1 MKKHIDTRPDSR
13 DQRKKLSETEHELR
27 ESVEKYRNLIEN
39 TFDGVI
45 IHKDRIIVYA
55 NRTAVRMFGCT
66 DAADLLGLSI
76 FDVVHPAY
84 RDIVTIR
91 SEGALESVQMPRH
104 EQFLQ
109 RDGTMFDV
117 EVVASPIIWE
127 GSPAVQVAI
136 RDITEQKRAQEAIAE
151 ALELNRAV
159 LNNAPVGILIFRA
172 TGQCIAANEA
182 ASKILGG
189 TIEQLTAQN
198 FHTLASWKQNGLY
211 ELAEKT
217 LEEHATSSVLTEITT
232 TFGVHLWLNFI
243 LTSFMSGDE
252 QHLLTII
259 DNYTEQKQTETA
271 LRESESRYRSLVET
285 TDTGFVIVDTDGRVV
300 DANQKYVQLSGH
312 RELAEI
318 LGRSVVEW
326 TAGYEKEKNQ
336 KAVEQCA
343 KDGFIRNFEVDY
355 SDSSGSITPIEV
367 NATVVQYGNTPR
379 ILTLCRD
386 ISDRRQ
392 AEQALR
398 ESEMF
403 YRTIFETT
411 GSASVI
417 IEKDTTIIY
426 ANEGFARM
434 SGYAVTELEGKHR
447 WTEFVV
453 QEDLGRM
460 QKYHHMRRETSG
472 SVPSVYEF
480 RFADRHGTVKYC
492 ICNVAIIP
500 GTLRSI
506 ASLIDISD
514 RVAAEQELQRKNQ
527 ELKAAYEVLAANGEE
542 LQHNYNHLIRKEQ
555 ELRSAKNYFEGIY
568 EGSPDLI
575 FVHRADGRII
585 DVNENVLTAFGLT
598 TREEAVSADPEAFSG
613 MGYTAEM
620 AMAYIRTALDEG
632 KADFDWVSRKKNGEE
647 FPVEVRLRRITSLNE
662 DGVTEPRVLAI
673 ARDITERRIA
683 EKALEEARKKLGL
696 LNTLIIQ
703 DIQSMI
709 FALSAYLQLANSN
722 QEKAKV
728 RSYAEKEAFLI
739 HRIVSLL
746 NFAKDYQEMGIH
758 PPRWQDVNQVFLF
771 ALSHLDS
778 LKVSR
783 DIRVGGLE
791 VYADPLLEKAFF
803 NLIENAFL
811 HGRQVTEISLGAEE
825 AKEGV
830 LLVFRDNGVGIP
842 EEEKTKIFERGY
854 GKNTGLGLFLVR
866 EILSITGMTIRENGV
881 EGQGARFEILIP
893 KGAGRFRRTD

>member
-1 MKKHIDTRPDSR
+1 MKKHMDNRPDPR
-13 DQRKKLSETEHELR
+13 DQGKKLSETQHELQ

-45 IHKDRIIVYA
+45 IHKDRIVVYT

-66 DAADLLGLSI
+66 DASDLLGLSI

-84 RDIVTIR
+84 RDVVTMR

-104 EQFLQ
+104 EQFLH

-117 EVVASPIIWE
+117 EVVASPILWE

-189 TIEQLTAQN
+189 TIKQLTAQN
-198 FHTLASWKQNGLY
+198 FHTLASWRQNGLY

-217 LEEHATSSVLTEITT
+217 LEACATSSLLTEITT

-243 LTSFMSGDE
+243 FTSFMSGEE

-326 TAGYEKEKNQ
+326 TADYEKEKNQ

-355 SDSSGSITPIEV
+355 TDSSGSITPIEV

-386 ISDRRQ
+386 ISDRRKT
-392 AEQALR
+392 EQALR

-434 SGYAVTELEGKHR
+434 SGFAVPELEGQHR

-453 QEDLGRM
+453 QEDLNRM
-460 QKYHHMRRETSG
+460 QTYHHMRREAPG
-472 SVPSVYEF
+472 NAPSVYEF
-480 RFADRHGTVKYC
+480 QFVDRQGTARYC
-492 ICNVAIIP
+492 ICNVAMIP

-514 RVAAEQELQRKNQ
+514 RVAAEQELQRKNK

-542 LQHNYNHLIRKEQ
+542 LQQNYNHLIRKEQ
-555 ELRSAKNYFEGIY
+555 ELRSAKNYLEAIY

-575 FVHRADGRII
+575 FVHRADGSII

-598 TREEAVSADPEAFSG
+598 NREEAVSANPEALSG
-613 MGYTAEM
+613 RGYTPEM

-632 KADFDWVSRKKNGEE
+632 KADFDWVSRRKNGGE
-647 FPVEVRLRRITSLNE
+647 FPVEVRLRRIESVNVRGE
-662 DGVTEPRVLAI
+662 TEPCVLAI
-673 ARDITERRIA
+673 VRDITERRMA
-683 EKALEEARKKLGL
+683 EKALEQARKKLGL
-696 LNTLIIQ
+696 LNTVIIQ
-703 DIQSMI
+703 DIQSTV
-709 FALSAYLQLANSN
+709 FALSAYLQPANSN
-722 QEKAKV
+722 REEAKA

-739 HRIVSLL
+739 QKIFSLL

-771 ALSHLDS
+771 AFSHLDT

-783 DIRVGGLE
+783 DIRVSGLE

-811 HGRQVTEISLGAEE
+811 HGRGGDGDIA
-825 AKEGV
+825 
-830 LLVFRDNGVGIP
+830 
-842 EEEKTKIFERGY
+842 RGRRS
-854 GKNTGLGLFLVR
+854 GR
-866 EILSITGMTIRENGV
+866 WRPACP
-881 EGQGARFEILIP
+881 QG
-893 KGAGRFRRTD
+893 